1 MLAASLVALLLLGCA
16 APRVEPTAQ
25 RSQPPQGA
33 VSYVTAKSLEE
44 LVNGAS
50 VVVVGRVTGK
60 AGKDKIFN
68 QARSPI
74 DPKQESTELFVVGQ
88 IYYIEVERYIKGS
101 GEHTIEVVQSEG
113 AYYGSNIVTP
123 EEIERVQATSTEYVP
138 LKTGARYLMFLRPSE
153 GVPEAAGTYHDF
165 ATPSRFILGDDGEAR
180 PETAWRD
187 AAKVF
192 PPRSTQTLLD
202 EVAQLAKAG
211 S

>member
-68 QARSPI
+68 QA
-74 DPKQESTELFVVGQ
+74 
-88 IYYIEVERYIKGS
+88 
-101 GEHTIEVVQSEG
+101 
-113 AYYGSNIVTP
+113 
-123 EEIERVQATSTEYVP
+123 
-138 LKTGARYLMFLRPSE
+138 
-153 GVPEAAGTYHDF
+153 
-165 ATPSRFILGDDGEAR
+165 
-180 PETAWRD
+180 
-187 AAKVF
+187 
-192 PPRSTQTLLD
+192 
-202 EVAQLAKAG
+202 
-211 S
+211 